1 MGFRIGGGNLQ
12 TTERFEKVPTDQL
25 IQYARNA
32 RTHSKEQILQL
43 RSSLREFGFI
53 NPVLITSDYTIIA
66 GHGRVEAAKAEG
78 LAEVP
83 CVFVEHLT
91 EAQKRAYILADNRL
105 ALDAGWDADLLA
117 TEMAELKDLGF
128 DLELT
133 GFDITEIE
141 KMFADEAGDAEDD
154 DFNLDGAL
162 EETPFA
168 KTGDLW
174 HLGRHR
180 LLLGDSTKPE
190 DVARLMDGKKA
201 NLVLTDP
208 PYLISYKA
216 KAGSIKNDDLDD
228 AAGFEFLLA
237 AMQQAEWAMA
247 RDATIYVFH
256 ADSKGEIFRRAFREA
271 GFHLSGCCIWK
282 KNTFTLGRSLYQ
294 WQHEPC
300 LVGWKVKGKHI
311 WLGDRKQSTIWECD
325 KPPRNDIHST
335 MKPLPLLQIP
345 LLNSSATGS
354 IVLDLFSGSFSTGMV
369 CEQLDRVCYAMELD
383 EKYASASIKRYA
395 ASFGETEIWV
405 ERDGKTISYV
415 ELNKEVVP
423 DDGKNLPANSSKA
436 G

>member
-1 MGFRIGGGNLQ
+1 LQ

-117 TEMAELKDLGF
+117 IEMAELKDLGF

-141 KMFADEAGDAEDD
+141 KLFADENGDAEDD

-162 EETPFA
+162 EEAPFA

-190 DVARLMDGKKA
+190 DVARLMDGNKA

-345 LLNSSATGS
+345 LLNSSATGN

-395 ASFGETEIWV
+395 ASVGETEIWV

-415 ELNKEVVP
+415 ELTREEVVP
-423 DDGKNLPANSSKA
+423 DDGKNLPTKPGTAD
-436 G
+436 

>member
-1 MGFRIGGGNLQ
+1 LQ

-105 ALDAGWDADLLA
+105 ALDAGWDSDLLA
-117 TEMAELKDLGF
+117 IEMAELKDLGF

-141 KMFADEAGDAEDD
+141 KLFADENGDTEDD
-154 DFNLDGAL
+154 DFDLDGAL

-216 KAGSIKNDDLDD
+216 KAGAIKNDDLDD

-345 LLNSSATGS
+345 LLNSSATGN

-369 CEQLDRVCYAMELD
+369 CEQLDRICYAMELD

-423 DDGKNLPANSSKA
+423 DDGKNLPTKSGTAD
-436 G
+436 

>member
-1 MGFRIGGGNLQ
+1 MQ

-105 ALDAGWDADLLA
+105 ALDAGWDSDLLA
-117 TEMAELKDLGF
+117 IEMAELKDLGF

-141 KMFADEAGDAEDD
+141 KLFADENGDTEDD
-154 DFNLDGAL
+154 DFDLDGAL

-216 KAGSIKNDDLDD
+216 KAGAIKNDDLDD

-345 LLNSSATGS
+345 LLNSSATGN

-369 CEQLDRVCYAMELD
+369 CEQLDRICYAMELD

-423 DDGKNLPANSSKA
+423 DDGKNLPTKSGTAD
-436 G
+436 

>member
-1 MGFRIGGGNLQ
+1 LQ

-25 IQYARNA
+25 IRYARNA

-105 ALDAGWDADLLA
+105 ALDAGWDSDLLA
-117 TEMAELKDLGF
+117 IEMAELKDLGF

-133 GFDITEIE
+133 GFDIAEIE
-141 KMFADEAGDAEDD
+141 KLFADDNGDAEDD
-154 DFNLDGAL
+154 DFNLDAAL
-162 EETPFA
+162 EEAPFA

-190 DVARLMDGKKA
+190 DVARLMDGNKA

-300 LVGWKVKGKHI
+300 LVGWKVKGKHV

-345 LLNSSATGS
+345 LLNSSATGN

-395 ASFGETEIWV
+395 ASFGETGIWV
-405 ERDGKTISYV
+405 EREGQTISYV
-415 ELNKEVVP
+415 QLVREEVVP
-423 DDGKNLPANSSKA
+423 DDGKNLPAKHGA
-436 G
+436 AD